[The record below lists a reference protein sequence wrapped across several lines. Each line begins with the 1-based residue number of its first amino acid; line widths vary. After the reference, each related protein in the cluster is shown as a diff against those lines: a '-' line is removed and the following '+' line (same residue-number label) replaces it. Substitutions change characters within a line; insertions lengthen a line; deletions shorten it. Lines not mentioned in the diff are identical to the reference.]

1 LPKVAF
7 VVQRYGPDV
16 IGGAESYCRQLAER
30 LTHELKWSV
39 TVYTTTAKDHTTWA
53 NFYAASE
60 YELNGV
66 KVIRFHSIVERIKF
80 VFSCTNQI
88 LKFFW
93 SIGKI
98 FPSLKP
104 LITPLEHIWF
114 RIQGPWSPA
123 LIKSLKADASS
134 YEKIFFVTYLYY
146 PAIFGLDVATNKSI
160 LIPTAHDEPPFYSCL
175 VKKMLLSAP
184 KILALTEAEQTLIQ
198 NNLPEKHRSKVIY
211 LGYGLDVRPPI
222 KKEQEPNPYLL
233 YLGRIS
239 SGKGVH
245 ELIRTFLAIR
255 DEQNLNIQL
264 SLAGKPDPNFPLPNH
279 ESIKMLGQ
287 VDESQKYELIERA
300 MAIVNPSEHESLSM
314 IVVEAMLLKRPVLV
328 NTNSAVLKF
337 YNDNAPSVFGFRD
350 NDTLK
355 SAIYHIYNETN
366 RNGLTL
372 AEKLNQ
378 THAWATERFAWSSVL
393 EKLSKCARDP

>member
-1 LPKVAF
+1 
-7 VVQRYGPDV
+7 
-16 IGGAESYCRQLAER
+16 
-30 LTHELKWSV
+30 
-39 TVYTTTAKDHTTWA
+39 
-53 NFYAASE
+53 
-60 YELNGV
+60 
-66 KVIRFHSIVERIKF
+66 
-80 VFSCTNQI
+80 
-88 LKFFW
+88 
-93 SIGKI
+93 
-98 FPSLKP
+98 
-104 LITPLEHIWF
+104 
-114 RIQGPWSPA
+114 
-123 LIKSLKADASS
+123 
-134 YEKIFFVTYLYY
+134 
-146 PAIFGLDVATNKSI
+146 
-160 LIPTAHDEPPFYSCL
+160 
-175 VKKMLLSAP
+175 MLLSAP

-222 KKEQEPNPYLL
+222 KKEQEPDPYLL

-245 ELIRTFLAIR
+245 ELIRTFLAIL
-255 DEQNLNIQL
+255 DEQNLNVQL
-264 SLAGKPDPNFPLPNH
+264 YLAGKPDPNFPLPNH

-366 RNGLTL
+366 KNGLTL